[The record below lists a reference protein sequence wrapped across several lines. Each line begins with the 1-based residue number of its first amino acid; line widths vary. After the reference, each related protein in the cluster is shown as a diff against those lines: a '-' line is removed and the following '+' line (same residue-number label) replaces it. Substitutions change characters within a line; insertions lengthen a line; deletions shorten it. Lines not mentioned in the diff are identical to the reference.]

1 MSTGDFPSPFVPP
14 WRMPRWANRMSHRL
28 VLAADARMRSR
39 AREIGHAMEN
49 ENGVANGVKRI
60 EALVRAAASRE

>member
-1 MSTGDFPSPFVPP
+1 
-14 WRMPRWANRMSHRL
+14 MPRWANRMSHRL
-28 VLAADARMRSR
+28 VQVADARMRSR